1 MKWLYA
7 AVFFTMLS
15 VSFIISGC
23 GADADESCAYQVER
37 DIDQGDYDAVIAAL
51 DNNGTCNGALSQD
64 TAWTNLAAAYLGKA
78 GITLSNIVGSVLDSN
93 ATDPMA
99 AMLESFAAS
108 ASSSSLQSMN
118 SAGKIYAY
126 IRAAEG

>member
-1 MKWLYA
+1 MKWLYSSI
-7 AVFFTMLS
+7 FFTMLS
-15 VSFIISGC
+15 VSFSISGC

-37 DIDQGDYDAVIAAL
+37 DIDQGDYDAVITAL

-64 TAWTNLAAAYLGKA
+64 AAWTNLAAAYLGKA

-108 ASSSSLQSMN
+108 ATSASL
-118 SAGKIYAY
+118 
-126 IRAAEG
+126 